1 VSAPD
6 AAPGAP
12 PSLRWLAALREPQ
25 RVREWSL
32 AEWQAVV
39 PQARRLRL
47 LARLAEAIDA
57 AGLMAQVP
65 PQPLRHLHAEQHLSR
80 HRTTAMRWAV
90 ERIGAALAGSAYPR
104 VLIKGSAYLAQRL
117 PIAAGRLPSDLDIL
131 VPREHLADA
140 QQRLQAQ
147 GWAEVE
153 LDAHDRRY
161 YHEWSHEVPPM
172 RHPIHA
178 VELDLHHNILPPL
191 ARTQVDAQALLQ
203 RLRPAAERASGDGC
217 WAGWSVLQ
225 PTDQVL
231 HCAAHLGLDAELRE
245 RVRDLVDLD
254 GLLRH
259 HAGAD
264 PSFWPAL
271 LARAR
276 ALGLTEPLALALPL
290 CMAWL
295 ATPVPAD
302 VARELAGAGPGRL
315 SRRALAPLLRVLL
328 QPGEPLQ
335 DTRAAQ
341 RAAAAVFLA
350 RYHLQRLPLRLLL
363 PHLWHKL
370 RRG

>member
-1 VSAPD
+1 VKATAP
-6 AAPGAP
+6 APGAP

-25 RVREWSL
+25 QVLHWSL

-47 LARLAEAIDA
+47 LARLAEAVDA
-57 AGLMAQVP
+57 AGLHAQLP
-65 PQPLRHLHAEQHLSR
+65 PQPLRHLLAEQQLSR
-80 HRTTAMRWAV
+80 HRTTAMTWAIA
-90 ERIGAALAGSAYPR
+90 RTGAALAGAGYPR
-104 VLIKGSAYLAQRL
+104 VLIKGAAYLAQRL
-117 PIAAGRLPSDLDIL
+117 PIAAGRMPSDLDIL
-131 VPREHLADA
+131 VPRAHLADA
-140 QQRLQAQ
+140 QLRLQAQ

-178 VELDLHHNILPPL
+178 IELDLHHNILPPL
-191 ARTQVDAQALLQ
+191 ARTAVDAQALLA
-203 RLRPAAERASGDGC
+203 RLQPAPAC
-217 WAGWSVLQ
+217 PGWSVLQ
-225 PTDQVL
+225 PADQVL

-259 HAGAD
+259 HAAAD
-264 PSFWPAL
+264 PGFWPAL

-276 ALGLTEPLALALPL
+276 TLGLGEPLALALPL
-290 CMAWL
+290 CAAWL
-295 ATPVPAD
+295 DSPVPPD
-302 VARELAGAGPGRL
+302 VASELADAGPGRL
-315 SRRALAPLLRVLL
+315 GRRVLAPLLRTLL
-328 QPGEPLQ
+328 SPSDPLH
-335 DTRAAQ
+335 DTPAAQ

-370 RRG
+370 RRD